1 MTQRLRR
8 ANWAVAVSC
17 ALVATAL
24 SAVSPVFGLDPKTPV
39 ARYGHDVWQDA
50 LPQNTV
56 HTVLQTRD
64 GYLWL
69 GTYEGLVRFNGVEFT
84 VFDKSNTPAIRNN
97 GMRAL
102 YEDRAGTLWVGT
114 ASAGLLTYRDGVFKS
129 WTTEQGL
136 ASNFVYALAEDQE
149 GGVWA
154 GTTGGLS
161 RFLDGSITNF
171 TIADGMTSDRV
182 RSLCAARDGSL
193 WIGTDGGGLLRYVD
207 GRFVAFTSADGLP
220 AGVITTIREDHAGA
234 IWLGTDGAGVGKYA
248 GGTFTRITAADGLP
262 SDRISALW
270 EDRQNCLWIG
280 TDGGGLARYFDG
292 RFQVRSIRE
301 GLSDAY
307 VRALWEDREGS
318 LWIGTNGGLNRLK
331 EGKFVAWHTR
341 DGLSTE
347 YTRVVCEGEKGI
359 VWIGTDGGGI
369 NRLEGSSITSMSR
382 KTGFPSDFVRALWP
396 NPGGGVWA
404 GTVDAG
410 LFLITD
416 TSVKR
421 YTTADGLPSND
432 IRAIWAGSDGDVWIA
447 TGGDGVARM
456 RSGTFES
463 FGTKDG
469 IGSNDVRA
477 VIGDGR
483 GGVWIGTNGGGV
495 SYFDG
500 RTWTTT
506 RVADGLAGDVVFSIL
521 PDAEGR
527 VWVGSSDGLS
537 VRIDGEWRVLTTAEG
552 LYDDLA
558 FSLLED
564 GDGKLWMSCNK
575 GVYRAEVDDLV
586 AVARGDRAQ
595 VRCVAYGRED
605 GMGSTQCNGASQPA
619 GWRGRDGRLWFPTVA
634 GVSVVDPSAIKLNDI
649 PPPVIISKFV
659 VDGESRPRTDGAELP
674 ARSGRFEFHYD
685 GLSFLVPEK
694 VRFRYRLEGI
704 DDEWIDAGS
713 RRVAY
718 YNPLPAGEYT
728 FRVQAANNDG
738 VWNEAGASMRF
749 TLPPPMWWSWWAIG
763 LYALAIGGAIYGAH
777 RLRILALRR
786 RTDLLET
793 EVTSRTEALA
803 RSERRALEASRAKS
817 TFLANMSHELRT
829 PMNAI
834 LGFVQLM
841 QRDRGLSGEQREN
854 LSIVERSGEHL
865 LALINDVLSI
875 SKIEAGHITLN
886 VHAFDLPRMLDGL
899 RDTFRLR
906 AEAKDLTFD
915 VEVGRELPRFVRG
928 DEGKVRQ
935 ILINLLGNAFKFT
948 EEGGVVLR
956 ATWEEG
962 RAYFDVEDTGPGI
975 GESDIDKVF
984 GAFVQSES
992 GRTAQEGTG
1001 LGLAIS
1007 RSFARL
1013 MSGDITAD
1021 SSPGVG
1027 TTFRVTVALPA
1038 TAETGPHPVE
1048 RQVISLEPG
1057 QSPVRI
1063 LVVDDTLENRKL
1075 LVKLLSSVGFYVREA
1090 VNGREAVEH
1099 RMRWHPHLI
1108 WMDIRMPVMDGVSAT
1123 REIRRL
1129 EAEGVDGEPLTPV
1142 KVIALT
1148 ASVFDHEHGTVMD
1161 GGCDDLVT
1169 KPFKESTIFE
1179 KLGEHL
1185 GVTFVYERTGRT
1197 GPLEPADPDAAPV
1210 LTPSRMAALPRE
1222 LVVQLAKGVQV
1233 GDLEAIHATINR
1245 ICDCDEPLG
1254 NRLRELARRYQFE
1267 EILETV
1273 DRASGNGR
1281 TVR

>member
-1 MTQRLRR
+1 MIQKLRR
-8 ANWAVAVSC
+8 ASRAVAVLC
-17 ALVATAL
+17 ALVAAAL
-24 SAVSPVFGLDPKTPV
+24 SVVLPVAGLDPKTPV

-56 HTVLQTRD
+56 HSVLQTRD

-69 GTYEGLVRFNGVEFT
+69 GTYEGLVRFNGVDFT
-84 VFDKSNTPAIRNN
+84 IFDKRNTPAIRNN
-97 GMRAL
+97 GIRSL
-102 YEDRAGTLWVGT
+102 YEDRSGTLWIGT
-114 ASAGLLTYRDGVFKS
+114 ASAGVLTYRDGEFS
-129 WTTEQGL
+129 AWTTEQGL
-136 ASNFVYALAEDQE
+136 ASNFVFALSEDASS
-149 GGVWA
+149 GVWI
-154 GTTGGLS
+154 GTNGGLS
-161 RFLDGSITNF
+161 RYANGAFENF
-171 TIADGMTSDRV
+171 TIANGLTSNRI
-182 RSLCAARDGSL
+182 RSLWTARDGSL
-193 WIGTDGGGLLRYVD
+193 WIGTDGGGLDRYVD
-207 GRFVAFTSADGLP
+207 GRFIAYTTAQGLP
-220 AGVITTIREDHAGA
+220 AGTVTAIREDQAGA
-234 IWLGTDGAGVGKYA
+234 IWVGTDGGGVARYFNGE
-248 GGTFTRITAADGLP
+248 FTVVTTANGLP
-262 SDRISALW
+262 SDRVSALW
-270 EDRQNCLWIG
+270 EDAQGSLWIG
-280 TDGGGLARYFDG
+280 TDGGGLARFAEG
-292 RFQVRSIRE
+292 KFQVRSIDG

-307 VRALWEDREGS
+307 VRSLWEDREGS

-331 EGKFVAWHTR
+331 DGKFVAWRTR
-341 DGLSTE
+341 DGLSSE
-347 YTRVVCEGEKGI
+347 YARVVCEDERGVI
-359 VWIGTDGGGI
+359 WIGTDGGGLNRI
-369 NRLEGSSITSMSR
+369 NGDRITSMSR
-382 KTGFPSDFVRALWP
+382 KTGFPSDFVRAVWP

-410 LFLITD
+410 LVLVTD
-416 TSVKR
+416 GATR
-421 YTTADGLPSND
+421 RFTTAEGLPSND
-432 IRAIWAGSDGDVWIA
+432 IRSVWASPSGDVWIG
-447 TGGDGVARM
+447 TGGAGLVRMRDGQMERFGVA
-456 RSGTFES
+456 
-463 FGTKDG
+463 DG
-469 IGSNDVRA
+469 IGSGDVRA

-483 GGVWIGTNGGGV
+483 GGIWIGTNGGGV
-495 SYFDG
+495 SYYDG
-500 RTWTTT
+500 AKWTTT

-521 PDAEGR
+521 PDSEGR
-527 VWVGSSDGLS
+527 VWVGSSDGLTLRDDS
-537 VRIDGEWRVLTTAEG
+537 GWHRLTTAEG
-552 LYDDLA
+552 LFDDLA
-558 FSLLED
+558 FSINED
-564 GDGKLWMSCNK
+564 QAGNLWMSCNK
-575 GVYRAEVDDLV
+575 GVYRAAVDDLV
-586 AVARGDRAQ
+586 AVARGERAQ
-595 VRCVAYGRED
+595 VRCVAYGRPD

-619 GWRGRDGRLWFPTVA
+619 GWRGRDGRIWFPTVA
-634 GVSVVDPSAIKLNDI
+634 GVSVVDPAAIRLNDI

-659 VDGESRPRTDGAELP
+659 VDGVQRPRLDGADLA

-694 VRFRYRLEGI
+694 VRFRYRLEGV
-704 DDEWIDAGS
+704 DEDWVDAGQ

-718 YNPLPAGEYT
+718 YNPLPPGEYT

-738 VWNEAGASMRF
+738 VWNEVGASMRF
-749 TLPPPMWWSWWAIG
+749 TLPPPIWRRWWAIA
-763 LYALAIGGAIYGAH
+763 LYILAIGGAVYGLH
-777 RLRILALRR
+777 RLRVLALRR
-786 RTDLLET
+786 RTELLES
-793 EVTSRTEALA
+793 EVTARTEALA
-803 RSERRALEASRAKS
+803 RSERRALEANRAKS

-841 QRDRGLSGEQREN
+841 QRDRGLTGEQREN

-886 VHAFDLPRMLDGL
+886 EHAFDLPRMLDGL

-928 DEGKVRQ
+928 DEAKLRQ

-948 EEGGVVLR
+948 DEGGVVLR
-956 ATWEEG
+956 ATWEEA
-962 RAYFDVEDTGPGI
+962 RAVFEVEDTGPGI
-975 GESDIDKVF
+975 GPAEIDKVF

-992 GRTAQEGTG
+992 GRMAQEGTG

-1013 MSGDITAD
+1013 MSGDISVRSA
-1021 SSPGVG
+1021 PEVG
-1027 TTFRVTVALPA
+1027 TTFRVEIALPA
-1038 TAETGPHPVE
+1038 TAESGPHPVE

-1075 LVKLLSSVGFYVREA
+1075 LVKLLTSVGFYVREA

-1129 EAEGVDGEPLTPV
+1129 EAEGGDDGPLTPV
-1142 KVIALT
+1142 KIIALT
-1148 ASVFDHEHGTVMD
+1148 ASVFDHEHGVVLD
-1161 GGCDDLVT
+1161 AGCDDLVT

-1185 GVTFVYERTGRT
+1185 GVTFVYEKTGRT

-1222 LVVQLAKGVQV
+1222 LVVQLARGVQV

-1273 DRASGNGR
+1273 DRATDSTRN
-1281 TVR
+1281 VR